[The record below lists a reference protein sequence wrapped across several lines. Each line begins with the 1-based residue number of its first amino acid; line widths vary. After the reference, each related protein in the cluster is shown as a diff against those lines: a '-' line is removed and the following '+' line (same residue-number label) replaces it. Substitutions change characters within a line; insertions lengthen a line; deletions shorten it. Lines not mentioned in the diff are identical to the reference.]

1 MNEVMCTAEDL
12 GIRIFYQDTDSMHI
26 EKDRL
31 NDLANE
37 FKSRF
42 GRELIGK
49 NLGQFHND
57 FDEVKDG
64 FAYKSIFC
72 GKKVY
77 IDMLQ
82 NDNNEHGIHY
92 RMKGVSL
99 NTVAKVAKDSYENN
113 LFELYH
119 ELYDGK
125 KINFNLLSTA
135 PRFKNTKARTVTNC
149 DKFARGVSF
158 DKSIKRNEVN

>member
-1 MNEVMCTAEDL
+1 
-12 GIRIFYQDTDSMHI
+12 
-26 EKDRL
+26 
-31 NDLANE
+31 
-37 FKSRF
+37 
-42 GRELIGK
+42 
-49 NLGQFHND
+49 
-57 FDEVKDG
+57 
-64 FAYKSIFC
+64 
-72 GKKVY
+72 
-77 IDMLQ
+77 MLQ
-82 NDNNEHGIHY
+82 NDNDEHGIHY

-99 NTVAKVAKDSYENN
+99 NTVAKVAKDTYGGYGIDSYENN